1 MPRLDITNTILPLF
15 DQKEANQL
23 PPRRECDHKIELQPS
38 KVAPSGPLYNMSQ
51 DELGVLR
58 KWLYDNARKGF
69 IRESSS
75 PAASPVLFAKKPVG
89 DFVFV
94 STIEP

>member
-15 DQKEANQL
+15 DQKEANKL
-23 PPRRECDHKIELQPS
+23 PPHRECDHKIELQPS

-51 DELGVLR
+51 DELRVLR
-58 KWLYDNARKGF
+58 KWLYENLEKGF
-69 IRESSS
+69 IRASTS